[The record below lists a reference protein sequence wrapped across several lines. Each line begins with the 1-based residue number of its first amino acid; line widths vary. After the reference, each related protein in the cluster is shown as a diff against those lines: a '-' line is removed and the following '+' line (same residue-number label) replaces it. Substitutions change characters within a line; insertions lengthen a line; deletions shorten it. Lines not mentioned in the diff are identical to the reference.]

1 MHDINSL
8 TLPIWAKP
16 YTCDFPSLAKKAE
29 IDKWRVER
37 SLFIWSK
44 NSVDYVCRNMDD
56 VRRIVNMLETTWNEH
71 RNPGWTLEQSIDAEL
86 MNLSADKE
94 ETEEK
99 LNRINAR
106 IKALKTWKEGS

>member
-16 YTCDFPSLAKKAE
+16 YACDFPSLAKKAE

-44 NSVDYVCRNMDD
+44 NSVDYICRNMDD
-56 VRRIVNMLETTWNEH
+56 VRRIVNMLEWNDE
-71 RNPGWTLEQSIDAEL
+71 NLGWTLEQSVDAEIS
-86 MNLSADKE
+86 NLSADKE
-94 ETEEK
+94 EIEEK

>member
-1 MHDINSL
+1 
-8 TLPIWAKP
+8 
-16 YTCDFPSLAKKAE
+16 
-29 IDKWRVER
+29 
-37 SLFIWSK
+37 
-44 NSVDYVCRNMDD
+44 
-56 VRRIVNMLETTWNEH
+56 MLETTWNEH

-106 IKALKTWKEGS
+106 IKALKTWKA